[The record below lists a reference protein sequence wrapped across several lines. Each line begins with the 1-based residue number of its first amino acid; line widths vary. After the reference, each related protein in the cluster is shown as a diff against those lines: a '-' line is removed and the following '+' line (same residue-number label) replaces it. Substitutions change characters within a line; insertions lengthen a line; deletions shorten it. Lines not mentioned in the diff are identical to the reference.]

1 MPIPQYSDAMQMR
14 GARRVMQKIFG
25 EKDCNA
31 RVIRLYLAT

>member
-1 MPIPQYSDAMQMR
+1 MLTPEYSDAMQMR
-14 GARRVMQKIFG
+14 DATRAMQKIFR